1 LFNSTSDKDLMTKG
15 EYKRLNNLLKAV
27 AESHKRFAYNM
38 LKADKRFAV
47 TEQAIADLIKATKN
61 RRSSSS

>member
-1 LFNSTSDKDLMTKG
+1 MTKG